1 MDIKNELVWSHSRGR
16 AFHDCK
22 RAYWFNY
29 YGYWMGWDAGAP
41 AAVRETYLQKKLTSR
56 AMWTGTVVHG
66 IAEAGL
72 KRAINALASGEART
86 PNQESDAF
94 WTLDDMRQA
103 AFLKADADIR
113 GSASGEWKRRPAK
126 RTGFTEHYYD
136 LPVSDDDWKAVLD
149 EIDRQVVNLHANRI
163 YRRLLV
169 TASRIREV
177 EELRKFAVGSGPECA
192 EVYLAVDAMVGD
204 GNGGVVIID
213 WKTGQN
219 HEDAVIAAQLGV
231 YGLYATQELGIPEDR
246 ITAMHVNLR
255 HNTEARHPVGPA
267 EIAAAREAILTG
279 MAEMRASLKDVA
291 ANIADKE
298 DFPTLPEG
306 SARCRWCNFRRS
318 CGRE

>member
-29 YGYWMGWDAGAP
+29 YGYWLGWDAGAP

-72 KRAINALASGEART
+72 KRAINALASGNAGT

-177 EELRKFAVGSGPECA
+177 EELRKFAVGSGPERA

>member
-1 MDIKNELVWSHSRGR
+1 MDIQNELVWSHSRGR

-29 YGYWMGWDAGAP
+29 YGYWKGWDAGAP

-66 IAEAGL
+66 IAEAGI
-72 KRAINALASGEART
+72 KRAINALNVGGA
-86 PNQESDAF
+86 PQEGLDAV

-136 LPVSDDDWKAVLD
+136 LPVSDDDWKA
-149 EIDRQVVNLHANRI
+149 
-163 YRRLLV
+163 LLV

-177 EELRKFAVGSGPECA
+177 EELRKFAVGSGPERA

-255 HNTEARHPVGPA
+255 HNTEARHLVGPA
-267 EIAAAREAILTG
+267 EISAAREAILTG

-291 ANIADKE
+291 ANLADKE

>member
-1 MDIKNELVWSHSRGR
+1 MDIQNELVWSHSRGR

-29 YGYWMGWDAGAP
+29 YGYWKGWDAGAP
-41 AAVRETYLQKKLTSR
+41 AAVREIYLQKKLTSR

-66 IAEAGL
+66 IAEAGI
-72 KRAINALASGEART
+72 KRAINALASGNART
-86 PNQESDAF
+86 RSEGSDAV

-177 EELRKFAVGSGPECA
+177 EELRKFAVGSGPERA

-267 EIAAAREAILTG
+267 EISAAREAILTG

-291 ANIADKE
+291 ANTADKE
-298 DFPTLPEG
+298 EFPTLPEG

>member
-1 MDIKNELVWSHSRGR
+1 MDIQNELVWSHSRGR

-29 YGYWMGWDAGAP
+29 YGYWNGWDAGAP
-41 AAVRETYLQKKLTSR
+41 AAVREIYLQKKLTSR

-66 IAEAGL
+66 IAEAGI
-72 KRAINALASGEART
+72 KRAIDALASGNART
-86 PNQESDAF
+86 RSEGSDAV

-113 GSASGEWKRRPAK
+113 GSASGELKRRPSK

-177 EELRKFAVGSGPECA
+177 EELRKFAVGSGPERA

-267 EIAAAREAILTG
+267 EISAAREAILTG

-291 ANIADKE
+291 ANTADKE
-298 DFPTLPEG
+298 EFPTLPEG

>member
-1 MDIKNELVWSHSRGR
+1 MDIQNELVWSHSRGR

-29 YGYWMGWDAGAP
+29 YGYWKGWDASAP
-41 AAVRETYLQKKLTSR
+41 PAVRELYLQKKLTSR

-66 IAEAGL
+66 VAEAGI
-72 KRAINALASGEART
+72 KRAINALNVGRT
-86 PNQESDAF
+86 PEGGLDAT
-94 WTLDDMRQA
+94 WTLDEMRQA
-103 AFLKADADIR
+103 AFRKADADIR

-126 RTGFTEHYYD
+126 RTGFAEHYYD
-136 LPVSDDDWKAVLD
+136 LPVSDDDWKAALD
-149 EIDRQVVNLHANRI
+149 EIDRQVVNLHGNRI
-163 YRRLLV
+163 YQRLLV

-177 EELRKFAVGSGPECA
+177 EELRRFAVGSGPERA

-204 GNGGVVIID
+204 GRGGVVIID

-219 HEDAVIAAQLGV
+219 HEDSVIAAQLGV

-255 HNTEARHPVGPA
+255 HNTEARHPVGPT
-267 EIAAAREAILTG
+267 EIAAAREAILVG
-279 MAEMRASLKDVA
+279 MAEMRSSLKDVA
-291 ANIADKE
+291 ANLADKE

-306 SARCRWCNFRRS
+306 SSRCGRCNFRRS

>member
-1 MDIKNELVWSHSRGR
+1 MDIQNELVWSHSRGR

-29 YGYWMGWDAGAP
+29 YGYWKGWDAGAP

-66 IAEAGL
+66 IAEAGI
-72 KRAINALASGEART
+72 KRAINALNVGGA
-86 PNQESDAF
+86 PQEGLDAV

-177 EELRKFAVGSGPECA
+177 EELRKFAVGSGPERA

-267 EIAAAREAILTG
+267 EISAAREAVLTG

-291 ANIADKE
+291 ANLADKE